1 MHAQFLSRK
10 AATLFQW
17 LRSLSAF
24 LQWAFFQPP
33 AIVVASLISNPVSGV
48 RSRVSGHRSGC
59 SGVHWLKLVAW
70 GLLQRWF
77 SGQSLS
83 GRPTPLTTPGCI
95 SHCHHS
101 LTPVPPPV
109 LRGYNNKSLLHST
122 TLAFII
128 FSLCLVHHLASCQ
141 SATSVPT
148 CQILLLLQSSNR
160 HVLIPPRS

>member
-1 MHAQFLSRK
+1 MHAQFRRRK
-10 AATLFQW
+10 AATLFKW

-24 LQWAFFQPP
+24 LQRAFFQPQ
-33 AIVVASLISNPVSGV
+33 AILVASLTLLAVSVAELAGMV
-48 RSRVSGHRSGC
+48 VVVAVS
-59 SGVHWLKLVAW
+59 W

-148 CQILLLLQSSNR
+148 CQILLLLQPSNR